1 MYSDDNR
8 PNDEEL
14 KIMKQTLRKEIEM
27 LLRVSKF

>member
-14 KIMKQTLRKEIEM
+14 RIMKQTLRKEIEM
-27 LLRVSKF
+27 LLRESKF